1 MGLIARKRRIGLRE
15 KSYVSGK
22 LSLIRIHI
30 NDYSQNLVYISNGYA
45 YQFCFPTVPFIRSPR
60 PQPLP
65 TVFVSFLFH
74 NQVFFILCYRTLKAC
89 NWLYS
94 ALLAYFFTFFSCVYT
109 GCYSDP
115 VACGARKFWVSRPGG
130 RAINPAPPPAHVF
143 ISRFLLCLL
152 CLLCLNYCCL
162 QERERRKFPAL
173 PPR

>member
-1 MGLIARKRRIGLRE
+1 MGLIARKRRIGFRE

-45 YQFCFPTVPFIRSPR
+45 YQFCFPSVPFIRSPR

-65 TVFVSFLFH
+65 AVSVSFLFH
-74 NQVFFILCYRTLKAC
+74 NQVFCISCHRTFNAC

-94 ALLAYFFTFFSCVYT
+94 TLLAYFLLFFSCVYT

-115 VACGARKFWVSRPGG
+115 VACGAPILEVAAGGG
-130 RAINPAPPPAHVF
+130 RP
-143 ISRFLLCLL
+143 
-152 CLLCLNYCCL
+152 
-162 QERERRKFPAL
+162 
-173 PPR
+173 